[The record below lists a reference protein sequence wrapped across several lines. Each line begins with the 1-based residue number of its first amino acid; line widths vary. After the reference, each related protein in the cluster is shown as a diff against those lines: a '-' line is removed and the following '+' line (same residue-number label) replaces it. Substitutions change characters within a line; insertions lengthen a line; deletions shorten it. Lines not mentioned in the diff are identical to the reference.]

1 MLKEKTINNINQYF
15 KQTMEHFKIKGVDL
29 ARELDCLPGYISDIR
44 VGKINPPT
52 NRLWE
57 LIEIME
63 RLAPGARRYFG
74 NLVAGND
81 TDYFLE
87 AVVENIEPA
96 DMLELMSSQQLS
108 KFMFALAA
116 KLGKVKL
123 DKQEQNKKSVKTEQ
137 EDLMLIG

>member
-1 MLKEKTINNINQYF
+1 MLKEKTINNINKYF
-15 KQTMEHFKIKGVDL
+15 KQTMDHFEIKGVDL

-44 VGKINPPT
+44 VGKCNPPT
-52 NRLWE
+52 GRLWV
-57 LIEIME
+57 LIETME
-63 RLAPGARRYFG
+63 KLAPGARRYFG

-87 AVVENIEPA
+87 AVIENIEPA
-96 DMLELMSSQQLS
+96 DMLELMSNRQLS

-116 KLGKVKL
+116 KLGKAKF
-123 DKQEQNKKSVKTEQ
+123 DKQEQNTSAETKQ

>member
-1 MLKEKTINNINQYF
+1 MLNKLNQYF
-15 KQTMEHFKIKGVDL
+15 KQTMDHFKIKGVDL
-29 ARELDCLPGYISDIR
+29 ARELGCLPGYISDIR

-63 RLAPGARRYFG
+63 RLAPGAKRYFG

-81 TDYFLE
+81 TEYF
-87 AVVENIEPA
+87 VEEFIDQIEPA
-96 DMLELMSSQQLS
+96 KMVKLMSGIQLS
-108 KFMFALAA
+108 KFMFAVGAE
-116 KLGKVKL
+116 LGKVKAQ
-123 DKQEQNKKSVKTEQ
+123 QEQNKKSAKTEE